1 MDVRPR
7 QTGTQGESLL
17 GGQKGTIWYQV
28 YGTKIPFRIWS
39 IQFFKLKKR
48 TKEPGKMVR
57 EYRIKEND
65 LVHYES
71 AVRIVRA
78 WLQDLEGITAL
89 KQHGIS
95 LSVAI
100 A

>member
-39 IQFFKLKKR
+39 IQFFKLKKC

-57 EYRIKEND
+57 EYRVKEND
-65 LVHYES
+65 LVHYEG

-78 WLQDLEGITAL
+78 WLKDLEGITAL
-89 KQHGIS
+89 K
-95 LSVAI
+95 
-100 A
+100 